1 MSPAPEKHDS
11 TKSQTRKAKST
22 SPTKKRYQAHMA
34 KQRKRLQRLRQALNM
49 KKKQQQQQNV
59 SRKTALE
66 ALRTMLPERIVTFID
81 AQIDL
86 HSKKNKGKR
95 YTPEMKS
102 FALSLYHIS
111 GKAYRLISK
120 FFHLPSKKT
129 LSNWIS
135 DLPKCPGFTTAALN
149 VIEAKVKCMNDA
161 SKLCSISI
169 DEISLKTSLLYDPD
183 KDQVVGVEDFGDGKR
198 SERLATSAVVFMARG
213 ITGN

>member
-11 TKSQTRKAKST
+11 TKFQTRKAKST

-59 SRKTALE
+59 SRKTALD
-66 ALRTMLPERIVTFID
+66 ALRTMLPERIVKFID

-120 FFHLPSKKT
+120 FFNLPSK
-129 LSNWIS
+129 N
-135 DLPKCPGFTTAALN
+135 
-149 VIEAKVKCMNDA
+149 
-161 SKLCSISI
+161 
-169 DEISLKTSLLYDPD
+169 
-183 KDQVVGVEDFGDGKR
+183 
-198 SERLATSAVVFMARG
+198 
-213 ITGN
+213 